1 MRPTLSR
8 AVIAGFAG
16 TMLVTLGTLFVSPFL
31 RGGSMDLAAIVSDQ
45 LSDRW
50 IAGVAIYLGPGGVI
64 LPIIYSFAFYP
75 WLAGSPAQ
83 RGMSW
88 GLLLWLISQAIVLPA
103 QGDGF
108 FSARTGGPT
117 AAIGSLLG
125 HAVYGL
131 VLGFVAGGAHEP
143 TSGPT
148 RHLGSRFHMRR
159 AG

>member
-8 AVIAGFAG
+8 VVIAGFAG

-31 RGGSMDLAAIVSDQ
+31 RGGSMDIAAIVSDQ

-50 IAGVAIYLGPGGVI
+50 IAGVAIYLVLGGVI
-64 LPIIYSFAFYP
+64 LPLVYGVAFYP

-83 RGMSW
+83 RGMTW
-88 GLLLWLISQAIVLPA
+88 GLLLWLISQGIVLPA
-103 QGDGF
+103 LGDGF
-108 FSARTGGPT
+108 FGARTGGFM

-125 HAVYGL
+125 HVAYGL

-143 TSGPT
+143 PSGAT
-148 RHLGSRFHMRR
+148 RHFDSRMHMRR